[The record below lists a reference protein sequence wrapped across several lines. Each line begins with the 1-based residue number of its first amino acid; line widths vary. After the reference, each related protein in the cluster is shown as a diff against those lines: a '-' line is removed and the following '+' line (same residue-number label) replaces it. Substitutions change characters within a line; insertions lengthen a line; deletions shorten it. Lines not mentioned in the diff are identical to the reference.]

1 MRNQRRL
8 RTAAVFAALAVTGL
22 GACGRSD
29 NTTQTTAAGPDA
41 PGTTE
46 EVDKSAEAAN
56 NPGPGFDGKTITVGL
71 LTVTS
76 GAVSAIGIPM
86 SDGFDTYFKRINE
99 AGGIAGKY
107 PVTAKRYDTKYTPQD
122 AIQQYDLSKGEV
134 AMYGQIIGTTVVN
147 GVKDRLTDDGV
158 LGQPATLDAYWTHE
172 EALMPFGA
180 PYQVQAINGFDWAVR
195 TKGAKDKTVCSMTKT
210 DDYGKA
216 GLEGYKFAVQKLGL
230 KAGPEVTFESGQDM
244 TAPISTLKNGNC
256 AFVLFTGLSP
266 DSKGATDAAAT
277 AGFEPAWLALSAS
290 WSPNTLIGAP
300 GNPPSPNTGYL
311 EKNFFLLAEG
321 VNWGDTTNAAMK
333 QQMADVQKYKPEQQ
347 PNGYFTF
354 GWNEAHAV
362 HQVLEAAA
370 KSGDLTQ
377 SGILTASHKI
387 PKLTFMG
394 GYGEYKYGPP
404 AERMFT
410 PQTTVFGIKRDS
422 PNGTFVVEGNF
433 QSAAAK
439 EYKPA

>member
-8 RTAAVFAALAVTGL
+8 RTAAVFATLAVVGL

-29 NTTQTTAAGPDA
+29 SGTSSPTTAGGATEG
-41 PGTTE
+41 GTTA
-46 EVDKSAEAAN
+46 DLSAEAASKT
-56 NPGPGFDGKTITVGL
+56 GPGFDGKTITVGL
-71 LTVTS
+71 LTVSS
-76 GAVSAIGIPM
+76 GAVQAIGIPM

-107 PVTAKRYDTKYTPQD
+107 KVESKRYDTKYTPQD
-122 AIQQYDLSKGEV
+122 AIQQYGLSKGEV
-134 AMYGQIIGTTVVN
+134 AMYGQVLGTTVVN
-147 GVKDRLTDDGV
+147 GVKDLLREDGI

-180 PYQVQAINGFDWAVR
+180 PYQVQAINGLDWAVR
-195 TKGAKDKTVCSMTKT
+195 TQGAKDKTVCALTKT

-216 GLEGYKFAVQKLGL
+216 GLEGYEFAVDKLGL
-230 KAGPEVTFESGQDM
+230 KGGPKVTFESGQDM
-244 TAPISTLKNGNC
+244 TAPIGTLKQGNC
-256 AFVLFTGLSP
+256 AVVVFTGLSP
-266 DSKGATDAAAT
+266 DTKLTTDTAAT
-277 AGFEPAWLALSAS
+277 AGFAPKWIGLSAS
-290 WSPNTLIGAP
+290 WNPNTLIGNPDAP
-300 GNPPSPNTGYL
+300 APNTAYL
-311 EKNFFLLAEG
+311 EQNFFLAAEG

-333 QQMADVQKYKPEQQ
+333 QQLADVAKYKADQQ

-377 SGILTASHKI
+377 SGILSASHSI
-387 PKLTFMG
+387 AKLTFDN
-394 GYGEYKYGPP
+394 GYGDYTYGPP
-404 AERMFT
+404 ASRMFT
-410 PQTTVFGIKRDS
+410 PQTTVFKIDRKA
-422 PNGTFVVEGNF
+422 PNATSSVEVNF

-439 EYKPA
+439 SYKPA